1 MILQNLMRVSSL
13 PASLNAGLLNSIMPA
28 IVYDSCLSF
37 RIVCCFTL
45 SYFVL
50 AIILRDFTS
59 LQNFALFVRNSF
71 ALFSQQ
77 SRHVLMEKRQ
87 TVALNVIKTLS
98 LR

>member
-13 PASLNAGLLNSIMPA
+13 PASFNAGLLNSIMPA
-28 IVYDSCLSF
+28 NVYDSCLSF

-45 SYFVL
+45 SNFIL

-59 LQNFALFVRNSF
+59 LQNVALIVRNSF

-77 SRHVLMEKRQ
+77 SRHVLM
-87 TVALNVIKTLS
+87 IKKTNCGS
-98 LR
+98 KC